1 MRRLAGLATAVGV
14 SWVLAGCGG
23 GAAPTAPDA
32 LPPAP
37 PVAVAPA
44 PPEPVVPA
52 EPAPESFLPFEVP
65 DDATPFPM
73 PTAVVDRAPATTAT
87 TARPT
92 SAPAGVAAP
101 RAVRT
106 VAPPAPAPK
115 RSVQTTPAPR
125 PAGPAPTPRA
135 AKPTPP
141 AKPTKPAKTR
151 KQTPAEKQTDI
162 EVITPRPG
170 MRNPKPARW
179 ERVEVLNE
187 RRLRVHYAAGVAPC
201 NVLDSVRVD
210 YRPATVVVTL
220 YVGSDPKQ
228 TDRVCAAVANE
239 KAVDVRLVK
248 PLAGRKVV
256 DGAAA
261 ALTPPAAAPGR
272 STSEAMQVRPT
283 PGAVQTR
290 TTAWDRAEA
299 LGERTV
305 RIWFTTGAP
314 PCSVLD
320 RVKVDYAADAV
331 TITLITGRSRAAA
344 GQACMTALRPA
355 YVDVTL
361 TEALAGRRILDG
373 AKS

>member
-1 MRRLAGLATAVGV
+1 
-14 SWVLAGCGG
+14 
-23 GAAPTAPDA
+23 
-32 LPPAP
+32 
-37 PVAVAPA
+37 VAVAPA
-44 PPEPVVPA
+44 PVEPVTPTPVTSPLPTFTA
-52 EPAPESFLPFEVP
+52 PFEVP
-65 DDATPFPM
+65 ADATPAPM
-73 PTAVVDRAPATTAT
+73 PTAVLEPAPRAMDKPTAT
-87 TARPT
+87 PTA
-92 SAPAGVAAP
+92 VAAP
-101 RAVRT
+101 K
-106 VAPPAPAPK
+106 VARPVEPAPERPD
-115 RSVQTTPAPR
+115 RPVR
-125 PAGPAPTPRA
+125 PAQPATKPRA
-135 AKPTPP
+135 EQPTAEQPKQP
-141 AKPTKPAKTR
+141 AKPAERKQAETRKPQSKKPQTQPRTTKPAGT
-151 KQTPAEKQTDI
+151 EKRDEV

-170 MRNPKPARW
+170 MRNPKPVRW
-179 ERVEVLNE
+179 ERVEVLGE
-187 RRLRVHYAAGVAPC
+187 RKLRVHYAAGVAPC

-210 YRPATVVVTL
+210 YRPATIVVTL
-220 YVGSDPKQ
+220 YAGSDPKQ
-228 TDRVCAAVANE
+228 TDRVCAAVADE
-239 KAVDVRLVK
+239 KAVDVRLAK

-361 TEALAGRRILDG
+361 TEALAGRQIRDG
-373 AKS
+373 SKA